1 MKADADGEALE
12 EQVERAKDEGMVE
25 QPGHGEH
32 KAGDG
37 RRLLVATGAA
47 VADVDELPEF
57 VRLLLDNA
65 AAVLVITPVLPSRL
79 EWLVSDTDR
88 ARHQA
93 DERLNT
99 VMGQLAELG
108 VDAAGLVGDETPL
121 TAFEDAIRSFEPD
134 HILIALRQSEHAGWQ
149 EHGLVEEVRQ
159 RFRVPLTIFEIDAE
173 GHVPEPAPD

>member
-1 MKADADGEALE
+1 LE
-12 EQVERAKDEGMVE
+12 EQVERAKDEGMVA
-25 QPGHGEH
+25 QPGQNEDP
-32 KAGDG
+32 AATG

-57 VRLLLDNA
+57 VRVLLDA
-65 AAVLVITPVLPSRL
+65 ARSVLVITPILPSRL

-108 VDAAGLVGDETPL
+108 LDATGMVADETPL
-121 TAFEDAIRSFEPD
+121 TAFADAIREFEPS
-134 HILIALRQSEHAGWQ
+134 HILIALREHEHAGWQ
-149 EHGLVEEVRQ
+149 ERGLVDEVRQ
-159 RFRVPLTIFEIDAE
+159 RFRLPLTVFDIDAE
-173 GHVPEPAPD
+173 GHVAAPESD